1 MNKILKLIKRYTVGI
16 KPDERVRRT
25 NGTIAR
31 KVIVRDYGKVTGYF
45 YL

>member
-1 MNKILKLIKRYTVGI
+1 MNKVIKLIKKYTIGT
-16 KPDERVRRT
+16 KSDNRVRRT

-31 KVIVRDYGKVTGYF
+31 RVIVKDYGKVTGCF